1 MVTSTVPRGVHGHE
15 HCTQRCTWSRAL
27 YPEVYMVMS
36 TVPRGVH
43 GHEHCTLN
51 FQTHG
56 RIAAEKVQMEQTLH
70 EIQEKVH
77 IVRCVCTRSIATPHH
92 AVPHPIMHCHTPSCI
107 ATPHHALP
115 HPIMHC
121 HTPPVPHPIMQCHTP
136 SCSATPIMQCHTPSC
151 SATPHHA
158 VPHSSPHPQLVYM

>member
-27 YPEVYMVMS
+27 YLEVYMVMS
-36 TVPRGVH
+36 TT
-43 GHEHCTLN
+43 TLN

-92 AVPHPIMHCHTPSCI
+92 AVPHPIIQCHTP
-107 ATPHHALP
+107 PVP
-115 HPIMHC
+115 HPIIQCHTPPVPHPIIQC
-121 HTPPVPHPIMQCHTP
+121 HTPPVPHPIMHCHTHHHTHNFYT
-136 SCSATPIMQCHTPSC
+136 CSQLTHPIMCHHTNI
-151 SATPHHA
+151 T
-158 VPHSSPHPQLVYM
+158 